1 MIVLGKIFA
10 IVGAIIAVLMIP
22 FILQI
27 LISKKYKEYGIKT
40 LVVFGVIFLTAVIF
54 SVIGY
59 LMMIAAWNKR
69 KTDSI

>member
-40 LVVFGVIFLTAVIF
+40 HVVFGLIFLTAVIF

-59 LMMIAAWNKR
+59 LMMIAA
-69 KTDSI
+69 